1 MYKYIYWHI
10 CTHIPN
16 WLASL
21 ITFVPTLLYLPSV
34 TYCYLPIH
42 LISVFQQRKDT
53 IMECITTSMQ
63 RSLKKYWKRRKGY
76 QRMNKSVRKTNTVK
90 LGGGATTGTKKKWRI
105 KISPKIKFPTISSP
119 KKWMVW
125 MRDSYVRMMLGLA
138 NSKVMNLTS
147 FNDPTGGFGRAPQ
160 PKEYDNK
167 MLVHMYNSLVVA
179 QGHLVPLDNLPSK
192 LGSETAWKKFVYSLF
207 PSIFFIILMTSCLIL
222 LVIQLTSAS
231 IHSHECHHNL

>member
-1 MYKYIYWHI
+1 MYIL
-10 CTHIPN
+10 THMHTYQTDLP
-16 WLASL
+16 L

-53 IMECITTSMQ
+53 KMEGITTSMQ

-76 QRMNKSVRKTNTVK
+76 QRINKSGRKTNTVK
-90 LGGGATTGTKKKWRI
+90 LGGGTTTRTKKKWRI

-192 LGSETAWKKFVYSLF
+192 LGSET
-207 PSIFFIILMTSCLIL
+207 T
-222 LVIQLTSAS
+222 
-231 IHSHECHHNL
+231 